1 MVQGLVNE
9 RLERQQWQWQ
19 WQRGLGDWLEPTGA
33 LKAGGPAA
41 EVDQDHSLKR
51 IG

>member
-9 RLERQQWQWQ
+9 RLEHQQ
-19 WQRGLGDWLEPTGA
+19 WQRGLGDDWLEPTGA